1 MMCTSV
7 RGQKHEILTFCVT
20 GLDGLPNGEAGGRT
34 AVKAVLGGLTDGIG
48 ILDGLRL
55 AQIPALQA
63 IFEESPGASHIS
75 IPSGLLKFWVSSMET
90 TLEGLR
96 SLGNGA

>member
-1 MMCTSV
+1 MCL
-7 RGQKHEILTFCVT
+7 RGQKHKILTFCIT
-20 GLDGLPNGEAGGRT
+20 GLDSLPNGEAGSGI
-34 AVKAVLGGLTDGIG
+34 AVKAVLGGLTDRIA

-63 IFEESPGASHIS
+63 IFEELPGASHIS
-75 IPSGLLKFWVSSMET
+75 IPPGLLKLWVSSMET

-96 SLGNGA
+96 TLGNGA